1 MRRRD
6 PLPSGP
12 LPRGSSLLPQPPPS
26 ILVAMILLLASSASA
41 APRQNLLE
49 FVHAQLA
56 GDRALEPARREALE
70 AAIRER
76 FANYGFNIV
85 KPEKPEDAR
94 TLLHVISEGVMDDAE
109 PSRIAEVGFAAYQA
123 IWRGAPA
130 EAVDGIALYGYQKK
144 IPADS
149 IAAWANGYREGI
161 AAGVPGEVM
170 ADAIHEAMAQG
181 WPDAT
186 FNTVKWALV
195 SAVRSGWDGRLY
207 AAYFLSGMRKDP
219 EHPGGL
225 QQALQRKFT
234 EAARGKVKLP
244 EPGYKGAFSVDVAPP
259 PRVTVAPGGAFTS
272 PSTATSPTP
281 STSTST
287 PGTGEPKP
295 RRRPPPPREAPPE
308 QPQIWPGLERAVRG
322 YLGTPYVWGG
332 LTHRGIDCSGL
343 TMNAYR
349 EVSIGIPRVSK
360 QQWETGTAVEPA
372 RLRDGDLVFFD
383 TLGNGVS
390 HVGMVVDAD
399 RRRIVHASSSRGVM
413 EADLGGK
420 WFQARYLGARRVVR

>member
-1 MRRRD
+1 M
-6 PLPSGP
+6 
-12 LPRGSSLLPQPPPS
+12 
-26 ILVAMILLLASSASA
+26 ASSVHA
-41 APRQNLLE
+41 APRQNVLE

-56 GDRALEPARREALE
+56 ADRALEPARREALE

-76 FANYGFNIV
+76 FANYGFNVV

-94 TLLHVISEGVMDDAE
+94 TLLHVIEEGVMDDAE
-109 PSRIAEVGFAAYQA
+109 PARIAEVGFAAYQA

-149 IAAWANGYREGI
+149 IAAWANGYREGV

-195 SAVRSGWDGRLY
+195 SAVKSGWEVRLY

-225 QQALQRKFT
+225 QQALQQKFA

-244 EPGYKGAFSVDVAPP
+244 EPDYQGAFSVAATPA
-259 PRVTVAPGGAFTS
+259 PRVTAAPGGTF
-272 PSTATSPTP
+272 TATTQPQPEPSPTP
-281 STSTST
+281 E
-287 PGTGEPKP
+287 GPKH
-295 RRRPPPPREAPPE
+295 RRRPPQPRDPQPRDPQPTAAAPE
-308 QPQIWPGLERAVRG
+308 QPQIWPSLERAVRG

-343 TMNAYR
+343 TMNSYR

-360 QQWETGTAVEPA
+360 QQWQTGTSVEPA
-372 RLRDGDLVFFD
+372 HLRDGDLVFFD
-383 TLGNGVS
+383 TMGNGVS
-390 HVGMVVDAD
+390 HVGIVVDAF
-399 RRRIVHASSSRGVM
+399 RHRIVHASSSHGVM

-420 WFQARYLGARRVVR
+420 WFQARYFGARRVVR

>member
-1 MRRRD
+1 M
-6 PLPSGP
+6 
-12 LPRGSSLLPQPPPS
+12 
-26 ILVAMILLLASSASA
+26 AASVQA
-41 APRQNLLE
+41 APRQNVLE
-49 FVHAQLA
+49 FVHARLA
-56 GDRALEPARREALE
+56 TDRALEPARRAALE
-70 AAIRER
+70 AAIQER

-94 TLLHVISEGVMDDAE
+94 TLLHVIEEGVMDDVE
-109 PSRIAEVGFAAYQA
+109 PARIAEVGFAAYQA

-149 IAAWANGYREGI
+149 IAAWANGYREGV

-195 SAVRSGWDGRLY
+195 SAVKAGFEVRLY
-207 AAYFLSGMRKDP
+207 AAYILAGMRKDP

-225 QQALQRKFT
+225 QQVLRKKFS
-234 EAARGKVKLP
+234 EAGRSKAKLP
-244 EPGYKGAFSVDVAPP
+244 QPEYKGAFSVDVAPA
-259 PRVTVAPGGAFTS
+259 PRVTVAPGGAFTVTS
-272 PSTATSPTP
+272 PSPSPPTTTTP
-281 STSTST
+281 TTT
-287 PGTGEPKP
+287 PGEERKH
-295 RRRPPPPREAPPE
+295 RRKPPPPSEAPPE

-343 TMNAYR
+343 TMNSYR

-372 RLRDGDLVFFD
+372 HLRDGDLVFFD

-390 HVGMVVDAD
+390 HVGMVVDAG
-399 RRRIVHASSSRGVM
+399 RRRIVHASSSRGVT